1 MRTQPPQP
9 AWGGAVGVTRVQKVG
24 SIAAGGRC
32 DNMACH
38 VSHSVTCDTG
48 TTTWWGSS
56 RARTSPPL
64 VRRPSYHCISALV
77 SLLSGVSIGIERV
90 MAIMEAKAKQAT
102 SAPPRRNKTDVLVT
116 CIGSNLLPHR
126 MRLCSALWA
135 AGVNA
140 EFPYA
145 PTHP

>member
-1 MRTQPPQP
+1 M
-9 AWGGAVGVTRVQKVG
+9 
-24 SIAAGGRC
+24 
-32 DNMACH
+32 
-38 VSHSVTCDTG
+38 
-48 TTTWWGSS
+48 
-56 RARTSPPL
+56 
-64 VRRPSYHCISALV
+64 
-77 SLLSGVSIGIERV
+77 SIGIERV

-102 SAPPRRNKTDVLVT
+102 SAPPRRNKTDGLVT
-116 CIGSNLLPHR
+116 CIGPNLLPHR